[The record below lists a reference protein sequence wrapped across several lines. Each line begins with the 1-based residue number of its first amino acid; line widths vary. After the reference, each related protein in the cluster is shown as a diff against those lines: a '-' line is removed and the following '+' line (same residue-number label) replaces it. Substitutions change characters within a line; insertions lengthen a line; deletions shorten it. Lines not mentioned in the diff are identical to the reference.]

1 MGLHT
6 SEWRWD
12 SDVVNQGDT
21 GVHRL
26 VSGLAGSV
34 KSGLITGEDSYQ
46 ELLELHA
53 FAGGTTQLLADQL
66 FLEVWSTRE
75 PDPVGAP
82 GVFDTQANAEEVA
95 KTQDSI
101 DAMLAIHEVYEALTN
116 VAVSQSDRMA
126 PLRRMS

>member
-12 SDVVNQGDT
+12 SDVVNQGDA

-26 VSGLAGSV
+26 VSGLSGSV
-34 KSGLITGEDSYQ
+34 KSGLITGEDAYQ

-66 FLEVWSTRE
+66 FKEVIEARSET
-75 PDPVGAP
+75 V
-82 GVFDTQANAEEVA
+82 ANAEEVA